1 MTIDERR
8 EHTESAYCEALEA
21 VAYANES
28 GDSIEYIDALKAL
41 KNVHAWIANY
51 VFHVNL
57 DLDSQVATLHNS
69 LREIV

>member
-8 EHTESAYCEALEA
+8 EHTEGAYCEALEA

-28 GDSIEYIDALKAL
+28 GGSIEYIDALKAL